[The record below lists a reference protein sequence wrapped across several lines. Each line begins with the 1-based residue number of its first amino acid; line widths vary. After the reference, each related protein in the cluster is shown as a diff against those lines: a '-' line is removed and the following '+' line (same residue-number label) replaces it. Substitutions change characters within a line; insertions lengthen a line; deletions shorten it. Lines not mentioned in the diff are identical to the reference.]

1 LVAAGVVGVV
11 LLSLVLVWFWR
22 DGGPPRWGASVD
34 ALDAEGAFRARV
46 TNLGGRARDPY
57 CTVTALDAEGAAIG
71 SVAAIGPFLEPGER
85 WVWRDDV
92 DVRGSVSAMEI
103 ACR

>member
-1 LVAAGVVGVV
+1 MGVVVLV

-46 TNLGGRARDPY
+46 TNLGGRSRDPY
-57 CTVTALDAEGAAIG
+57 CTVSAFDADGAAIG
-71 SVAAIGPFLEPGER
+71 SVAAIGPLLEPGER
-85 WVWRDDV
+85 WLWRGDV
-92 DVRGSVSAMEI
+92 DVSGSAASMEI
-103 ACR
+103 DCR